1 MSDVIEQLIS
11 VVAEEAEHCERILV
25 LLRQQQDCLVR
36 GDIEKLQANLR
47 EQEESLKRSREL
59 EQRRRGLVQQ
69 VAEATDIDD
78 QSPSLRT
85 LIATLSDDYGR
96 RLAELR
102 VSMASAIERVN
113 KTKEQNRMLIER
125 SLSNI
130 NEIIHLLAATN
141 VAMTDYP
148 GPQRR
153 KTDAAALSV
162 DRHC

>member
-36 GDIEKLQANLR
+36 GDIENLQNNLR
-47 EQEESLKRSREL
+47 DQENSLRRSREL
-59 EQRRRGLVQQ
+59 ERRRRSLAQQ
-69 VAEATDIDD
+69 VAEAADLQE
-78 QSPSLRT
+78 QSPSLKT

-96 RLAELR
+96 RLSELR
-102 VSMASAIERVN
+102 ISMAAAIERVN

-125 SLSNI
+125 SLTNI
-130 NEIIHLLAATN
+130 NEIIKLLAATN
-141 VAMTDYP
+141 VAVADYS
-148 GPQRR
+148 GAKR
-153 KTDAAALSV
+153 KTHDAAALSV